1 MPSGTSIYYLI
12 NLSSSEIS
20 IKGSTVISGDRDCI
34 WPTTN
39 SKEFIEISSKTKS
52 KKKSNINQNLEV
64 SIWKSV
70 MRVFDSQVAKC
81 VVNLKPLLY
90 YPNISTER

>member
-39 SKEFIEISSKTKS
+39 SQEFIEISSNTKS
-52 KKKSNINQNLEV
+52 KNKSNINQNLEV

-70 MRVFDSQVAKC
+70 MRVFDSEVAKC